1 MLSSLHPNHLRRHI
15 RSSLPKQVVRP
26 QVTNLCAGVSG
37 RWSSMFSHD
46 SGASDLYAL
55 AVASARIS
63 QALLLLLR
71 FEDALDRV
79 A

>member
-46 SGASDLYAL
+46 SGASNLYAL